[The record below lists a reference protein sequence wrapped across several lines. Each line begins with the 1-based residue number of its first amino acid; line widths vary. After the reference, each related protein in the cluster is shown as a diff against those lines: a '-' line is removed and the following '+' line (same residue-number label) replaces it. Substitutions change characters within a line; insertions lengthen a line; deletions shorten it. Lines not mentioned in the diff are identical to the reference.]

1 MGGRG
6 GARPLACLERLWNC
20 AAALLSLRRI
30 RVNTVVE
37 VVCVRVT
44 CCGGECEADPGPLR
58 PSVECRST
66 FLCGGFVSCCIARGG
81 RGARVRCSFLRETRK
96 KHGSLAHHT
105 NKSPDC
111 TAFTLRPLDYYII
124 STSSARV
131 DLDADLI
138 HPRIDE
144 RALYTA
150 AKQLLRAPCAL
161 QPLLE
166 LVALRLLRHNT
177 AR

>member
-1 MGGRG
+1 MCFLCEWGRRWVREWGVEAALRGTTEGCVGGECVGLGGRG

-66 FLCGGFVSCCIARGG
+66 FCVVVLCRVVL
-81 RGARVRCSFLRETRK
+81 RGAGVALGCAVAFCAKLAKTPFTR
-96 KHGSLAHHT
+96 T
-105 NKSPDC
+105 RNKSPG
-111 TAFTLRPLDYYII
+111 
-124 STSSARV
+124 
-131 DLDADLI
+131 
-138 HPRIDE
+138 
-144 RALYTA
+144 LYTSPSIS
-150 AKQLLRAPCAL
+150 RE
-161 QPLLE
+161 PLLVLRGGSRRAGS
-166 LVALRLLRHNT
+166 LVAT
-177 AR
+177 AAAA

>member
-1 MGGRG
+1 MRPILDHCGRVS
-6 GARPLACLERLWNC
+6 N
-20 AAALLSLRRI
+20 
-30 RVNTVVE
+30 VE
-37 VVCVRVT
+37 VPFCVVVLCRVV
-44 CCGGECEADPGPLR
+44 L
-58 PSVECRST
+58 
-66 FLCGGFVSCCIARGG
+66 
-81 RGARVRCSFLRETRK
+81 RGAGVALGCAVAFCAKLAKTRF
-96 KHGSLAHHT
+96 T
-105 NKSPDC
+105 RTRNKSPDC

>member
-66 FLCGGFVSCCIARGG
+66 FCVVVLCRVVLRGAGVALGCAGDHCLENDEKSWSGETGCTATHICESRIAIARS
-81 RGARVRCSFLRETRK
+81 R
-96 KHGSLAHHT
+96 
-105 NKSPDC
+105 
-111 TAFTLRPLDYYII
+111 
-124 STSSARV
+124 
-131 DLDADLI
+131 
-138 HPRIDE
+138 
-144 RALYTA
+144 
-150 AKQLLRAPCAL
+150 
-161 QPLLE
+161 
-166 LVALRLLRHNT
+166 
-177 AR
+177 

>member
-1 MGGRG
+1 MGEGMGGGGGAEGHNRGMWGGECVGLGGRG

-66 FLCGGFVSCCIARGG
+66 FCVVVLCRVVL
-81 RGARVRCSFLRETRK
+81 RGA
-96 KHGSLAHHT
+96 G
-105 NKSPDC
+105 
-111 TAFTLRPLDYYII
+111 
-124 STSSARV
+124 
-131 DLDADLI
+131 
-138 HPRIDE
+138 
-144 RALYTA
+144 
-150 AKQLLRAPCAL
+150 
-161 QPLLE
+161 
-166 LVALRLLRHNT
+166 VALGCAVAFCAKLAKNT
-177 AR
+177 VHSHTK